1 MPRAA
6 NDRDVALVG
15 RSLWRIDKA
24 ARENGYLAD
33 VPRFLTEDEA
43 GYVPRDKIV
52 LICTGSQ
59 GEPRAALARIA
70 RDDHPHIVL
79 EEGDVVIFSSR
90 IIPGNEKAIGRLHNA
105 LLQLRVE
112 VVTGRGPFRPR
123 LRPSVPR
130 RADRDVSDGAAAGR
144 DPGAWRGAASD
155 RRMPNSRGDARC
167 SRRVVIENGDVV
179 RLDRRRRRDR
189 R

>member
-1 MPRAA
+1 MPPRA
-6 NDRDVALVG
+6 NDRNVALVG
-15 RSLWRIDKA
+15 RSLWRMDKA

-43 GYVPRDKIV
+43 GYMPRDKIV

-70 RDDHPHIVL
+70 RDDHPNIVL

-105 LLQLRVE
+105 LLRLRRR
-112 VVTGRGPFRPR
+112 GRHRRGSFRPR

-130 RADRDVSDGAAAGR
+130 RAG
-144 DPGAWRGAASD
+144 
-155 RRMPNSRGDARC
+155 ARC
-167 SRRVVIENGDVV
+167 TRWCGRRSRSRCMA
-179 RLDRRRRRDR
+179 RRAT
-189 R
+189 